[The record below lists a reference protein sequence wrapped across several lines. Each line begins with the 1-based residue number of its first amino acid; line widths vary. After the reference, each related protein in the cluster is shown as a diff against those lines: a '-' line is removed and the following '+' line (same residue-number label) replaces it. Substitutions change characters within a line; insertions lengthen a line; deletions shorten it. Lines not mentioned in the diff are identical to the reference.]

1 MKKLLTI
8 AAIALVAGAASAV
21 NMTWATAAAV
31 QFDGAKLKSD
41 IGVTGYL
48 VAATALSTYTVDESF
63 SASKVGTVL
72 AEQNKTS
79 AVSKISGT
87 WYDINTDTYKNGDTF
102 AVLLKYV
109 TKENDVDVTY
119 WNLTSALVAMSGM
132 ATDPPTNADGTQFA
146 FNYGNGTDPTLTAG
160 GGWVKAKAL
169 DPVIPDTPE
178 PATGALAL
186 AGIALLFR
194 RRKA

>member
-21 NMTWATAAAV
+21 TMKWSTDAV
-31 QFDGAKLKSD
+31 KFGGETLKSNGD
-41 IGVTGYL
+41 VTGYL
-48 VAATALSTYTVDESF
+48 IALSAFEDSYTLDDSFDISTVGTKVDE
-63 SASKVGTVL
+63 K
-72 AEQNKTS
+72 NKT
-79 AVSKISGT
+79 AALGKMTGT
-87 WYDINTDTYKNGDTF
+87 WTINTDQYGNGDTF

-109 TKENDVDVTY
+109 KDGDTY
-119 WNLTSALVAMSGM
+119 WNLASGLVSMSNM
-132 ATDPPTNADGTQFA
+132 KLDPPTNASEVTASMSF
-146 FNYGNGTDPTLTAG
+146 GNGTDGILISG
-160 GGWVKAKAL
+160 GGWSKVK
-169 DPVIPDTPE
+169 PIPE

>member
-21 NMTWATAAAV
+21 TMKWSTDAV
-31 QFDGAKLKSD
+31 KFGGETLKSD
-41 IGVTGYL
+41 GNVTGFL
-48 VAATALSTYTVDESF
+48 IAASALSTYTVDASF
-63 SASKVGTVL
+63 DSSKIGVQVN
-72 AEQNKTS
+72 EKNKT
-79 AVSKISGT
+79 AALGKLTGT
-87 WYDINTDTYKNGDTF
+87 WTINTDQYGNGDTF
-102 AVLLKYV
+102 AVLLKYD
-109 TKENDVDVTY
+109 KDGDTY
-119 WNLTSALVAMSGM
+119 WNLSESLVTM
-132 ATDPPTNADGTQFA
+132 ANMKLDPPTNASEVTAAMSF
-146 FNYGNGTDPTLTAG
+146 GNGTDPTLTAG

-194 RRKA
+194 RRRA

>member
-8 AAIALVAGAASAV
+8 TAIAFVAGAASAV

-31 QFDGAKLKSD
+31 QFDGTKLKSD
-41 IGVTGYL
+41 TGVTGYL
-48 VAATALSTYTVDESF
+48 VYATELSTYTVDDSF
-63 SASKVGTVL
+63 DASKVGPVL
-72 AEQNKTS
+72 AELNKTS

-87 WYDINTDTYKNGDTF
+87 WYDIDTDTYKNGDTF

-109 TKENDVDVTY
+109 KEGDTY
-119 WNLTSALVAMSGM
+119 WNLTSELIAMSGM
-132 ATDPPTNADGTQFA
+132 AIDPPTNADGTQFA
-146 FNYGNGTDPTLTAG
+146 FNYGKGTDGTLTAG
-160 GGWVKAKAL
+160 GGWAKAIAST
-169 DPVIPDTPE
+169 PVVPE

>member
-21 NMTWATAAAV
+21 NMSWGTDAAV
-31 QFDGAKLKSD
+31 KFNGSNLKSD
-41 IGVTGYL
+41 SGVTGYL
-48 VAATALSTYTVDESF
+48 VAATALSTYAVDAEF
-63 SASKVGTVL
+63 DASKVGTIL
-72 AEQNKTS
+72 SEKNKTG
-79 AVSKISGT
+79 ATSKISGT
-87 WYDINTDTYKNGDTF
+87 WYDIDTDTYGNGDTF

-109 TKENDVDVTY
+109 TTENGESVTY
-119 WNLTSALVAMSGM
+119 WNLSKDLVSMSGM
-132 ATDPPTNADGTQFA
+132 ATDPPTNADGTTSV
-146 FNYGNGTDPTLTAG
+146 FNYGMGTDPTLKAN
-160 GGWVKAKAL
+160 GGWVKAI
-169 DPVIPDTPE
+169 PVPE